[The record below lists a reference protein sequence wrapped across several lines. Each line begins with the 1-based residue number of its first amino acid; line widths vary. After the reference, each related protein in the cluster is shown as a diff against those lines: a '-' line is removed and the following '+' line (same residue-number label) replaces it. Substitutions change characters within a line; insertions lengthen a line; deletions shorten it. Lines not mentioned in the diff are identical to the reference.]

1 MTEKNE
7 VKENEEQEEKSKKMI
22 SKIMENYKSR
32 NDIICGELDLA
43 SVHGGT
49 TGSNRED
56 FWMNLF
62 RDIIPQK
69 FAMEKNVIIIDSKG
83 NCSNEVDIAVIDN
96 QYTPYV
102 FKYGNLKFIPIE
114 AVAIAIECK
123 STSWDKDS
131 LEKWSTNIEK
141 LEASSAGIT
150 RIVSGNAIGV
160 TNTSQKRTTPIKI
173 LASIRLNTDGETIE
187 KIEDYF
193 DFILTYKT
201 PDSNDDEKKQK
212 KRKRKKAT
220 KHILHY
226 EVPNANKKLGWW
238 SEKLNNHDESDK
250 EIEDKPLRIKVFGH
264 KNPYIKSKLEQYN
277 TNNIFESAEI
287 DIIEKGEDK
296 DGNVIE
302 DAYYVIE
309 DTLESLEI
317 KENPL
322 LSLNF
327 QLNQLLMLINNP
339 MTFPHF
345 AYAKMF
351 KDAVDEN

>member
-1 MTEKNE
+1 
-7 VKENEEQEEKSKKMI
+7 MI
-22 SKIMENYKSR
+22 SKIMENYKRR

-43 SVHGGT
+43 SVHEGT

-83 NCSNEVDIAVIDN
+83 NRSNEVDIAVIDN

-123 STSWDKDS
+123 STSWNAGLLKD
-131 LEKWSTNIEK
+131 WSTNIEK

-173 LASIRLNTDGETIE
+173 LASIRPNAQAQTIE
-187 KIEDYF
+187 DIENHF

-201 PDSNDDEKKQK
+201 TKEANSEEKKHELDYK
-212 KRKRKKAT
+212 
-220 KHILHY
+220 
-226 EVPNANKKLGWW
+226 VPNANKKLGWW
-238 SEKLNNHDESDK
+238 SEKLNNHIDK
-250 EIEDKPLRIKVFGH
+250 KEKTEDNKVENKPLKIKLGFIRDEDERDYVVKKLEKHKKVFR
-264 KNPYIKSKLEQYN
+264 NADF
-277 TNNIFESAEI
+277 NN
-287 DIIEKGEDK
+287 EKTE
-296 DGNVIE
+296 
-302 DAYYVIE
+302 YVIE
-309 DTLESLEI
+309 DTLKNLEI
-317 KENPL
+317 KGNPL

-351 KDAVDEN
+351 QQYKRR